1 MARVT
6 KPGEIPPKRR
16 APAVTPEQRNNQ
28 LIAMSF
34 DAAEE
39 MIASGKATS
48 QLLTHFLKQGT
59 ARDELEK
66 AKLELEGQLLR
77 ARTESMASS
86 EDARELYQE
95 VLAAMTEYKTG
106 KRPDDD

>member
-1 MARVT
+1 MARIV
-6 KPGEIPPKRR
+6 KPGEEPPKRR
-16 APAVTPEQRNNQ
+16 APATTPEQRNNQ
-28 LIAMSF
+28 LIAKAF

-39 MIASGKATS
+39 MIDSGKATS

-77 ARTESMASS
+77 ARTDSIAAS
-86 EDARELYQE
+86 EDVRELYRE
-95 VLAAMTEYKTG
+95 AIAAMTEYKTG
-106 KRPDDD
+106 ERPDDE

>member
-1 MARVT
+1 MASARQVDPNE
-6 KPGEIPPKRR
+6 KPRR
-16 APAVTPEQRNNQ
+16 APATTPEQRNNQ

-34 DAAEE
+34 DAAEA

-59 ARDELEK
+59 ARDEKEL

-77 ARTESMASS
+77 ARTDQLAAS
-86 EDARELYQE
+86 EDVRELYAE
-95 VLAAMTEYKTG
+95 AIKAMTEYKG
-106 KRPDDD
+106 EDQDD

>member
-1 MARVT
+1 MARPRQDSEPT
-6 KPGEIPPKRR
+6 SPSSRGR
-16 APAVTPEQRNNQ
+16 APARTPEQRNNQ

-39 MIASGKATS
+39 MIRSGKATS

-66 AKLELEGQLLR
+66 TKLELEGQLLR
-77 ARTESMASS
+77 ARTDSLEAG
-86 EDARELYQE
+86 EDIRALYEKAIE
-95 VLAAMTEYKTG
+95 VMTEYKG
-106 KRPDDD
+106 GHSD